1 MSEETDAL
9 DVVSFEET
17 TDAQIEAS
25 RIESLTQWVSGK
37 EGTVSEEELLSLK
50 EYYQNPIGR
59 HEPIDRLYMIA
70 YTFQEFVQTHPVVL
84 LSSDLYERA
93 FKINEMMVDFYDH
106 LALEAA
112 SNDAE

>member
-1 MSEETDAL
+1 
-9 DVVSFEET
+9 
-17 TDAQIEAS
+17 
-25 RIESLTQWVSGK
+25 
-37 EGTVSEEELLSLK
+37 
-50 EYYQNPIGR
+50 
-59 HEPIDRLYMIA
+59 
-70 YTFQEFVQTHPVVL
+70 